1 MARYK
6 HIDTSPRFL
15 AVDLQRQLLPGTF
28 EHALNHLIDH
38 ELDLSRFD
46 ARFNN
51 DATGAAAYPPAML
64 LKVILFAY
72 SQSII
77 SSRDIEAVCRHHVI
91 FIALSGDSQPHFTT
105 IAAFVSSLS
114 DDIAHVFSQILY
126 LCDRQGLIGRE
137 MFAIDGVKLPSNAS
151 KQKSGTRA
159 DFEHQASKLETAARV
174 MLERHRD
181 ADSTPVEAGLGQK
194 ASQRIQRLQ
203 TDAAQLR
210 QWLAAHPQE
219 RKGSK
224 GSIRK
229 SNRTDNESAKMATS
243 KGVIQ
248 GYTGVAAVDA
258 KHQIIVDAQAHGT
271 GSEQELLLPVVK
283 AIQSALPEIPLLTAS
298 SLITADAGYHS
309 EANLKQLAQQKIH
322 ALIADNGMRGRDER
336 FNEQARHKAKP
347 DPLHDKYRPD
357 DKAKRNT
364 TTKPGGRYR
373 PADFNYTP
381 QTGTCICPAG
391 KALYQNGAHCTI
403 NGRIFTKFSGTLRDC
418 VPCDQRTQC
427 LRTPEKTQVRQVAFY
442 QGPADKTE
450 ESYTDQMK
458 RAIDSAEGRARYG
471 QRFATVEPVFG
482 NLRHN
487 KQLNRFTLR
496 GQKKV
501 DAQWKLYCLVHN
513 IEKLAHHGYGPS

>member
-38 ELDLSRFD
+38 ELDLSSFD

-64 LKVILFAY
+64 LKVVLFAY
-72 SQSII
+72 SQGII
-77 SSRDIEAVCRHHVI
+77 SSRNIEAVCRDHVT
-91 FIALSGDSQPHFTT
+91 FIALSGDTQPHFTT
-105 IAAFVSSLS
+105 IAGFVSKLA
-114 DDIAHVFSQILY
+114 DDIARVFTQILY

-159 DFEHQASKLETAARV
+159 DFEHQATKLEAAARV
-174 MLERHRD
+174 MLERHREE
-181 ADSTPVEAGLGQK
+181 DSKPVEADLRQK
-194 ASQRIQRLQ
+194 EVQRISRLQ

-210 QWLAAHPQE
+210 QWLTAHPDD

-224 GSIRK
+224 GTIRK

-258 KHQIIVDAQAHGT
+258 RHQIIVDAQAHGT
-271 GSEQELLLPVVK
+271 GSEQELLVPVVK
-283 AIQSALPEIPLLTAS
+283 AIQVALNDAPLITPA

-309 EANLKQLAQQKIH
+309 EANLKQLTELEVD
-322 ALIADNGMRGRDER
+322 ALIADNGMRQRDPR
-336 FNEQARHKAKP
+336 FKDQDKHKQAP
-347 DPLHDKYRPD
+347 DPLHDKSGQ
-357 DKAKRNT
+357 KKEK
-364 TTKPGGRYR
+364 KPTAVYR
-373 PADFNYTP
+373 PADFRYDMDA
-381 QTGTCICPAG
+381 QTCVCPAG
-391 KALYQNGAHCTI
+391 KTLYGNGSHCII
-403 NGRIFTKFSGTLRDC
+403 NGFVAVKFQGAQQDC
-418 VPCDQRTQC
+418 VPCAQRDKC
-427 LRTPEKTQVRQVAFY
+427 LRTPTRTKTRQVSFF
-442 QGPADKTE
+442 QGKADGTE
-450 ESYTDQMK
+450 SFTDKMK
-458 RAIDSAEGRARYG
+458 VRIDCPEGQARYG
-471 QRFATVEPVFG
+471 RRFATVEPVFG

-513 IEKLAHHGYGPS
+513 IEKLAHHGYAQ